1 MMGPGEILALQIIL
15 GLVDRAAAY
24 SAALAKAK
32 AEGRDISDAEI
43 LALAQDDDVA
53 RAEQV
58 RAIARRRAQE
68 AKIT

>member
-1 MMGPGEILALQIIL
+1 MGPGEILALQIIL

-32 AEGRDISDAEI
+32 AENRDISDAEI

-58 RAIARRRAQE
+58 LAIARRRAEE
-68 AKIT
+68 AKTT